1 MPARQYILP
10 TLSWVNFNPAKLAIC
25 PTLELPEQEKTKIS
39 SGSQRHFS
47 SIPFSLRLFNPFLN
61 FFDFGYFAGDL
72 DHSIHH
78 QSRRH
83 HHPVV
88 ADGFDI
94 LNFNDFRFNA
104 EFFYRLFGSILELIA
119 FRSTHSQ
126 NFDLFHRLLL
136 FYFTKLRNPP

>member
-47 SIPFSLRLFNPFLN
+47 SIPFSLRLFDPFLN

-78 QSRRH
+78 QSRGNH
-83 HHPVV
+83 NPVA
-88 ADGFDI
+88 ADFFDI
-94 LNFNDFRFNA
+94 LNFHHLGLDPA
-104 EFFYRLFGSILELIA
+104 FFYCLLGSLRELIA
-119 FRSTHSQ
+119 LGSTHS
-126 NFDLFHRLLL
+126 
-136 FYFTKLRNPP
+136 